1 MVDHVARHLTVSGQ
15 VQGVF
20 FRAST
25 RQRAK
30 QRSVVG
36 WAANRPDGTVEV
48 WLEGAADD
56 VRAVEDWIV
65 GGGPPAARVAEVEG
79 ADVEPAGHHRFEIR
93 SG

>member
-1 MVDHVARHLTVSGQ
+1 VDHVARHLIVGGQ

-25 RQRAK
+25 RRQAEQRA
-30 QRSVVG
+30 VVG
-36 WAANRPDGTVEV
+36 WVANRPDGTVEA
-48 WLEGAADD
+48 WLEGAPDD

-65 GGGPPAARVAEVEG
+65 AGGPPAARVADVQR
-79 ADVEPAGHHRFEIR
+79 ADAEPVGHRRFEVR

>member
-1 MVDHVARHLTVSGQ
+1 MGHVARHLTVGGR

-25 RQRAK
+25 RQQAE

-36 WAANRPDGTVEV
+36 WVANRPDGTLEA
-48 WLEGAADD
+48 WLEGAAED
-56 VRAVEDWIV
+56 VQVVEDWIV
-65 GGGPPAARVAEVEG
+65 AGGPPAARVAGIDG
-79 ADVEPAGHHRFEIR
+79 ADVEPAGHDRFEIR